1 MTTHLMESFDP
12 KRFAQTFAHHRAN
25 VNGIRLHYV
34 IGGQGDP
41 VVLLHGWPTTWYEWR
56 HVMSILGDRYT
67 VIAPDLRGLGDS
79 SRPTTGY
86 DKRTIAG
93 DIYEL
98 VQQLGFNQ
106 IHLVGHDLGGQVA
119 YAYASEYPGNVRRLA
134 IADIL
139 IPGLPGWDE
148 IRTTAFSLSRR
159 S

>member
-79 SRPTTGY
+79 SRPTIGY

-106 IHLVGHDLGGQVA
+106 IHLVGHDLCGQVA
-119 YAYASEYPGNVRRLA
+119 YAYVRHSTIEQCGHWLPTERPDQLAQQLLNFFSE
-134 IADIL
+134 
-139 IPGLPGWDE
+139 E
-148 IRTTAFSLSRR
+148 
-159 S
+159 